1 MPWFS
6 LIGGNWKEELAVED
20 ETLATVAVNNDV
32 TVAVVVGLAHWY
44 LTLSFAVICLSTS
57 RSKQFASWTVC
68 KYVCAEKFTYVVV
81 DDVFEKCAVT
91 YVGLNRCLWYYF
103 SMERISSSLW
113 KVDKSM
119 KHQLFLVVLQ
129 RILQIPK
136 WPSRKRVLEDESTI
150 DLMQNWYAS
159 ICRTRSL
166 KQSLFLKHETE
177 HLQDQWLV
185 ASNNAWCVTG
195 LQKITCAIIKP
206 SIHFYNKANS
216 FLQIFVTSK

>member
-1 MPWFS
+1 MSLNLYIEISLYEVQRFGTTKFHQLNNFKGGDMPWFS

-68 KYVCAEKFTYVVV
+68 KYVCAEKFTYVVA

-129 RILQIPK
+129 IIEFCK
-136 WPSRKRVLEDESTI
+136 FPSDHP
-150 DLMQNWYAS
+150 AS
-159 ICRTRSL
+159 V
-166 KQSLFLKHETE
+166 F
-177 HLQDQWLV
+177 
-185 ASNNAWCVTG
+185 
-195 LQKITCAIIKP
+195 
-206 SIHFYNKANS
+206 
-216 FLQIFVTSK
+216 

>member
-1 MPWFS
+1 MLLKVYQKFDSLEKYCCVIGFKYGISLWKCSSLLNKVQHFGTTKFHQLNNFKGGDMPWFS

-20 ETLATVAVNNDV
+20 ETLATVADDDDV
-32 TVAVVVGLAHWY
+32 AIAVVVGLAHWY

-103 SMERISSSLW
+103 SMEGISSSLW

-119 KHQLFLVVLQ
+119 KHQLLLVVLQ
-129 RILQIPK
+129 SIEFCKFLSDHP
-136 WPSRKRVLEDESTI
+136 
-150 DLMQNWYAS
+150 AS
-159 ICRTRSL
+159 G
-166 KQSLFLKHETE
+166 F
-177 HLQDQWLV
+177 
-185 ASNNAWCVTG
+185 
-195 LQKITCAIIKP
+195 
-206 SIHFYNKANS
+206 
-216 FLQIFVTSK
+216 